1 MSENKNVQDTHI
13 SEQMKALHGA
23 LIRVVSALNRPR
35 NDEKL
40 IAEAGIQLDRAL
52 FSILISIERLG
63 PIGVVELAERAGR
76 DYTTVSRQ
84 VAKLEKL
91 GLIIRQHNAID
102 RRIREAVISRTGKAM
117 TERIDAAREQMG
129 KVVFKDWPQDELKI
143 VLEGFLPNNR
153 VIISGL
159 LKERL
164 NANDVFYLVDNPEIS
179 IKIEQR
185 FSEESQYRAVVENHE
200 ALICYLASHG
210 ERLDEYVDSSLFY
223 KYPDAYRSV
232 FSKKYG
238 SLEIPSAGIHFTW
251 DLIQKIKDKGGLIS
265 FITLHVAST
274 EMLSNRKI
282 QTKCV
287 EEVTINEEYYEVPQA
302 TADIINTAK
311 QNGGRIFAV
320 GTTVTRCLES
330 AYSREHN
337 CLKASSGW
345 TALYIHPGYQL
356 KVVDC
361 LLTNLHQPKTT
372 HMVLTG
378 QFAGVDL
385 LMKAYASEDIQSCQF
400 DMFGDCMLII
410 QDEG

>member
-1 MSENKNVQDTHI
+1 
-13 SEQMKALHGA
+13 
-23 LIRVVSALNRPR
+23 
-35 NDEKL
+35 
-40 IAEAGIQLDRAL
+40 
-52 FSILISIERLG
+52 
-63 PIGVVELAERAGR
+63 
-76 DYTTVSRQ
+76 
-84 VAKLEKL
+84 
-91 GLIIRQHNAID
+91 
-102 RRIREAVISRTGKAM
+102 
-117 TERIDAAREQMG
+117 
-129 KVVFKDWPQDELKI
+129 
-143 VLEGFLPNNR
+143 
-153 VIISGL
+153 
-159 LKERL
+159 
-164 NANDVFYLVDNPEIS
+164 
-179 IKIEQR
+179 
-185 FSEESQYRAVVENHE
+185 SQYRAVVENHE

-210 ERLDEYVDSSLFY
+210 ERFDEYVDSSLFY

-251 DLIQKIKDKGGLIS
+251 DLIQRIKDKGGLIA
-265 FITLHVAST
+265 FVTLHVAST

-287 EEVTINEEYYEVPQA
+287 EDVTINEEYYEVPQA
-302 TADIINTAK
+302 TADIINIAK

-330 AYSREHN
+330 AYSTEHN

-385 LMKAYASEDIQSCQF
+385 LIKAYTSEHIQSCQF

-410 QDEG
+410 QDEGQG

>member
-1 MSENKNVQDTHI
+1 
-13 SEQMKALHGA
+13 
-23 LIRVVSALNRPR
+23 
-35 NDEKL
+35 
-40 IAEAGIQLDRAL
+40 
-52 FSILISIERLG
+52 
-63 PIGVVELAERAGR
+63 
-76 DYTTVSRQ
+76 
-84 VAKLEKL
+84 
-91 GLIIRQHNAID
+91 
-102 RRIREAVISRTGKAM
+102 
-117 TERIDAAREQMG
+117 
-129 KVVFKDWPQDELKI
+129 
-143 VLEGFLPNNR
+143 
-153 VIISGL
+153 L

-164 NANDVFYLVDNPEIS
+164 NANDVFYLVDNPGIS
-179 IKIEQR
+179 IKIEQK

-251 DLIQKIKDKGGLIS
+251 DLIQRIKDKGGLIS

-287 EEVTINEEYYEVPQA
+287 EEVTINEEYYEVSQA

-345 TALYIHPGYQL
+345 T
-356 KVVDC
+356 
-361 LLTNLHQPKTT
+361 LTC
-372 HMVLTG
+372 
-378 QFAGVDL
+378 F
-385 LMKAYASEDIQSCQF
+385 
-400 DMFGDCMLII
+400 
-410 QDEG
+410 

>member
-1 MSENKNVQDTHI
+1 MLTEKYDFRITD
-13 SEQMKALHGA
+13 QMTIPLRPHWIANDSYREKCKML
-23 LIRVVSALNRPR
+23 VLNRSKGEIHKVDFSKVTDYIKEGDVICF
-35 NDEKL
+35 NDSTIINHMFICKTRQNRL
-40 IAEAGIQLDRAL
+40 I
-52 FSILISIERLG
+52 
-63 PIGVVELAERAGR
+63 
-76 DYTTVSRQ
+76 
-84 VAKLEKL
+84 
-91 GLIIRQHNAID
+91 
-102 RRIREAVISRTGKAM
+102 
-117 TERIDAAREQMG
+117 
-129 KVVFKDWPQDELKI
+129 KI

-179 IKIEQR
+179 IKIEQK

-223 KYPDAYRSV
+223 KYPDAYRS
-232 FSKKYG
+232 
-238 SLEIPSAGIHFTW
+238 
-251 DLIQKIKDKGGLIS
+251 
-265 FITLHVAST
+265 ST

-410 QDEG
+410 QDEGQG

>member
-1 MSENKNVQDTHI
+1 MLTEKYDFRITD
-13 SEQMKALHGA
+13 QMTIPLRPHWIANDSYREKCKML
-23 LIRVVSALNRPR
+23 VLNRSKGEIHKVDFSKVTDYIKEGDVICF
-35 NDEKL
+35 NDSTIINHMFICKTRQNRL
-40 IAEAGIQLDRAL
+40 I
-52 FSILISIERLG
+52 
-63 PIGVVELAERAGR
+63 
-76 DYTTVSRQ
+76 
-84 VAKLEKL
+84 
-91 GLIIRQHNAID
+91 
-102 RRIREAVISRTGKAM
+102 
-117 TERIDAAREQMG
+117 
-129 KVVFKDWPQDELKI
+129 KI

-164 NANDVFYLVDNPEIS
+164 NANDVFYLVDNPGIS
-179 IKIEQR
+179 IKVEQK

-251 DLIQKIKDKGGLIS
+251 DLIQRIKDKGGLIS

-287 EEVTINEEYYEVPQA
+287 EEVTINEEYYEVSQA

-345 TALYIHPGYQL
+345 TALYIHPG
-356 KVVDC
+356 
-361 LLTNLHQPKTT
+361 
-372 HMVLTG
+372 
-378 QFAGVDL
+378 
-385 LMKAYASEDIQSCQF
+385 
-400 DMFGDCMLII
+400 
-410 QDEG
+410 

>member
-1 MSENKNVQDTHI
+1 MLTEKYDFRITD
-13 SEQMKALHGA
+13 QMTIPLRPHWIANDSYREKCKML
-23 LIRVVSALNRPR
+23 VLNRSKG
-35 NDEKL
+35 E
-40 IAEAGIQLDRAL
+40 I
-52 FSILISIERLG
+52 
-63 PIGVVELAERAGR
+63 
-76 DYTTVSRQ
+76 
-84 VAKLEKL
+84 
-91 GLIIRQHNAID
+91 H
-102 RRIREAVISRTGKAM
+102 
-117 TERIDAAREQMG
+117 
-129 KVVFKDWPQDELKI
+129 KVD
-143 VLEGFLPNNR
+143 
-153 VIISGL
+153 
-159 LKERL
+159 
-164 NANDVFYLVDNPEIS
+164 
-179 IKIEQR
+179 
-185 FSEESQYRAVVENHE
+185 
-200 ALICYLASHG
+200 
-210 ERLDEYVDSSLFY
+210 
-223 KYPDAYRSV
+223 
-232 FSKKYG
+232 FSKVTDYIKEG
-238 SLEIPSAGIHFTW
+238 DVICFNDSTIHFTW

-345 TALYIHPGYQL
+345 TELYIHPGYQL

-410 QDEG
+410 QDEGQG

>member
-102 RRIREAVISRTGKAM
+102 RRIREAV
-117 TERIDAAREQMG
+117 
-129 KVVFKDWPQDELKI
+129 
-143 VLEGFLPNNR
+143 N
-153 VIISGL
+153 
-159 LKERL
+159 
-164 NANDVFYLVDNPEIS
+164 
-179 IKIEQR
+179 
-185 FSEESQYRAVVENHE
+185 
-200 ALICYLASHG
+200 
-210 ERLDEYVDSSLFY
+210 
-223 KYPDAYRSV
+223 
-232 FSKKYG
+232 
-238 SLEIPSAGIHFTW
+238 
-251 DLIQKIKDKGGLIS
+251 
-265 FITLHVAST
+265 
-274 EMLSNRKI
+274 
-282 QTKCV
+282 
-287 EEVTINEEYYEVPQA
+287 VPQA
-302 TADIINTAK
+302 TADTINTAK

-356 KVVDC
+356 KVADC

-385 LMKAYASEDIQSCQF
+385 LMKVYASEDIQSCQF
-400 DMFGDCMLII
+400 DMFGDCMLIM
-410 QDEG
+410 QDEGQG

>member
-1 MSENKNVQDTHI
+1 
-13 SEQMKALHGA
+13 
-23 LIRVVSALNRPR
+23 
-35 NDEKL
+35 
-40 IAEAGIQLDRAL
+40 
-52 FSILISIERLG
+52 
-63 PIGVVELAERAGR
+63 
-76 DYTTVSRQ
+76 
-84 VAKLEKL
+84 
-91 GLIIRQHNAID
+91 
-102 RRIREAVISRTGKAM
+102 
-117 TERIDAAREQMG
+117 
-129 KVVFKDWPQDELKI
+129 
-143 VLEGFLPNNR
+143 
-153 VIISGL
+153 
-159 LKERL
+159 
-164 NANDVFYLVDNPEIS
+164 NANDVFYLVDNPEVS
-179 IKIEQR
+179 IKIEQK

-251 DLIQKIKDKGGLIS
+251 DLIQRIKDKGGLIA

-287 EEVTINEEYYEVPQA
+287 EDVTINEEYYEVPQA
-302 TADIINTAK
+302 TADIINIAK

-385 LMKAYASEDIQSCQF
+385 LIKAYTSEHIQSCQF

-410 QDEG
+410 QDEGQG

>member
-1 MSENKNVQDTHI
+1 MFICKTRQNR
-13 SEQMKALHGA
+13 
-23 LIRVVSALNRPR
+23 LI
-35 NDEKL
+35 
-40 IAEAGIQLDRAL
+40 
-52 FSILISIERLG
+52 
-63 PIGVVELAERAGR
+63 
-76 DYTTVSRQ
+76 
-84 VAKLEKL
+84 
-91 GLIIRQHNAID
+91 
-102 RRIREAVISRTGKAM
+102 
-117 TERIDAAREQMG
+117 
-129 KVVFKDWPQDELKI
+129 KI

-232 FSKKYG
+232 FLKIWFFGNTFCRHSFY
-238 SLEIPSAGIHFTW
+238 L
-251 DLIQKIKDKGGLIS
+251 DLIQRIKDKGGLIS

-361 LLTNLHQPKTT
+361 LLTNLHQPKRR
-372 HMVLTG
+372 
-378 QFAGVDL
+378 
-385 LMKAYASEDIQSCQF
+385 IWC
-400 DMFGDCMLII
+400 
-410 QDEG
+410 

>member
-1 MSENKNVQDTHI
+1 MLTEKYDFRITD
-13 SEQMKALHGA
+13 QMTIPL
-23 LIRVVSALNRPR
+23 RPHW
-35 NDEKL
+35 
-40 IAEAGIQLDRAL
+40 I
-52 FSILISIERLG
+52 
-63 PIGVVELAERAGR
+63 
-76 DYTTVSRQ
+76 
-84 VAKLEKL
+84 
-91 GLIIRQHNAID
+91 
-102 RRIREAVISRTGKAM
+102 
-117 TERIDAAREQMG
+117 
-129 KVVFKDWPQDELKI
+129 
-143 VLEGFLPNNR
+143 
-153 VIISGL
+153 
-159 LKERL
+159 
-164 NANDVFYLVDNPEIS
+164 ANDSYREKCKMLV
-179 IKIEQR
+179 
-185 FSEESQYRAVVENHE
+185 
-200 ALICYLASHG
+200 
-210 ERLDEYVDSSLFY
+210 
-223 KYPDAYRSV
+223 
-232 FSKKYG
+232 
-238 SLEIPSAGIHFTW
+238 
-251 DLIQKIKDKGGLIS
+251 
-265 FITLHVAST
+265 ST

-330 AYSREHN
+330 AYSREYN

-410 QDEG
+410 QDEGQG

>member
-1 MSENKNVQDTHI
+1 MLTEKYDFRITD
-13 SEQMKALHGA
+13 QMTIPLRPHWIANDSYREKCKMLD
-23 LIRVVSALNRPR
+23 LNRSKGEIHKVDFSKLTDYIKEGDVICF
-35 NDEKL
+35 NDSTIINHMFICKTRQNRL
-40 IAEAGIQLDRAL
+40 I
-52 FSILISIERLG
+52 
-63 PIGVVELAERAGR
+63 
-76 DYTTVSRQ
+76 
-84 VAKLEKL
+84 
-91 GLIIRQHNAID
+91 
-102 RRIREAVISRTGKAM
+102 
-117 TERIDAAREQMG
+117 
-129 KVVFKDWPQDELKI
+129 KI

-164 NANDVFYLVDNPEIS
+164 NSNDVFYLVDNPEIS

-210 ERLDEYVDSSLFY
+210 ERLDEYVDSS
-223 KYPDAYRSV
+223 
-232 FSKKYG
+232 
-238 SLEIPSAGIHFTW
+238 
-251 DLIQKIKDKGGLIS
+251 
-265 FITLHVAST
+265 T

-287 EEVTINEEYYEVPQA
+287 EDVTINEEYYEVPQA

-385 LMKAYASEDIQSCQF
+385 LIKAYTSEHIQSCQF

-410 QDEG
+410 QDEGQG

>member
-1 MSENKNVQDTHI
+1 MLTEKYNFRIVDTMTIPLRPHWI
-13 SEQMKALHGA
+13 SNDAYREKCKML
-23 LIRVVSALNRPR
+23 VLNRSKDEFHKVDFSKITDYIKEGDVVCF
-35 NDEKL
+35 NDSTIINHMFICKTKCN
-40 IAEAGIQLDRAL
+40 
-52 FSILISIERLG
+52 IL
-63 PIGVVELAERAGR
+63 V
-76 DYTTVSRQ
+76 
-84 VAKLEKL
+84 K
-91 GLIIRQHNAID
+91 II
-102 RRIREAVISRTGKAM
+102 
-117 TERIDAAREQMG
+117 
-129 KVVFKDWPQDELKI
+129 
-143 VLEGFLPNNR
+143 LEGFLPENR

-159 LKERL
+159 LKEKFDGG
-164 NANDVFYLVDNPEIS
+164 DVLYLVDNTNVS
-179 IKIEQR
+179 IVIEQE
-185 FSEESQYRAVVENHE
+185 FSEENQYQAVVENHD
-200 ALICYLASHG
+200 ALIYYLVSHG
-210 ERLDEYVDSSLFY
+210 ERLDEYVDSSFFY

-251 DLIQKIKDKGGLIS
+251 DLIQKIKDKGGLIA

-274 EMLSNRKI
+274 EILTNRKI

-287 EEVTINEEYYEVPQA
+287 EDVTINEEYYDVPQA
-302 TADIINTAK
+302 TADAINTAK
-311 QNGGRIFAV
+311 KNGGRIFAV

-385 LMKAYASEDIQSCQF
+385 LMKAYASEEIQSCQF

-410 QDEG
+410 QDEGQR

>member
-1 MSENKNVQDTHI
+1 MLTEKYDFRITD
-13 SEQMKALHGA
+13 QMTIPLRPHWIANDSYREKCKML
-23 LIRVVSALNRPR
+23 VLNRSKGEIHKVDFSKVTDYIKEGDVICF
-35 NDEKL
+35 NDSTIINHMFICKTRWNRL
-40 IAEAGIQLDRAL
+40 I
-52 FSILISIERLG
+52 
-63 PIGVVELAERAGR
+63 
-76 DYTTVSRQ
+76 
-84 VAKLEKL
+84 
-91 GLIIRQHNAID
+91 
-102 RRIREAVISRTGKAM
+102 
-117 TERIDAAREQMG
+117 
-129 KVVFKDWPQDELKI
+129 KI

-153 VIISGL
+153 VI
-159 LKERL
+159 
-164 NANDVFYLVDNPEIS
+164 N
-179 IKIEQR
+179 
-185 FSEESQYRAVVENHE
+185 
-200 ALICYLASHG
+200 
-210 ERLDEYVDSSLFY
+210 EYVDSSLFY

-251 DLIQKIKDKGGLIS
+251 DLIQRIKDKGGLIS

-385 LMKAYASEDIQSCQF
+385 LMKAYASEHIQSCKF

-410 QDEG
+410 QDEGQG